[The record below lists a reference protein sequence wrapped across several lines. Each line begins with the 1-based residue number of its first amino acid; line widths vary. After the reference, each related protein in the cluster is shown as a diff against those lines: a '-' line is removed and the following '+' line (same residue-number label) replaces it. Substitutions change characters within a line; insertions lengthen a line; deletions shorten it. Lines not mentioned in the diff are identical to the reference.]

1 MLQRFHLPKS
11 DRLLGIVRGHQG
23 ALKVTSTPGRG
34 TTFRLLLPR
43 TEGPAEEFRSAPP
56 AANNWRG
63 SGTILVVDDEEAVR
77 IVCARL
83 VESFGFQTIEAADGQ
98 EAVGIFAQKPDA
110 ITLVLLDLTMP
121 NMDGQEAFRELRRIQ
136 PEARV
141 LLMSG
146 FNEQEVSA
154 RFTAP
159 GLGGFLQKPFKPEQ
173 LRAKLREIL
182 EGAVLGEK
190 LKA

>member
-1 MLQRFHLPKS
+1 M
-11 DRLLGIVRGHQG
+11 
-23 ALKVTSTPGRG
+23 
-34 TTFRLLLPR
+34 
-43 TEGPAEEFRSAPP
+43 
-56 AANNWRG
+56 
-63 SGTILVVDDEEAVR
+63 VVDDEEAVR
-77 IVCARL
+77 MVCARL
-83 VESFGFQTIEAADGQ
+83 VESFGFQAIEAADGQ
-98 EAVGIFAQKPDA
+98 EAVDIFAQKPDA

-182 EGAVLGEK
+182 EGAGESSK